1 MLITPEFQPRWYQ
14 DEAEFAIFDYFEK
27 GNVGNPVIAMPT
39 GTGKSVV
46 IGRFVSRVMQQ
57 WPNQRIMMLTH
68 VKELIEQ
75 NADKLRQIWPT
86 APLGIHSAG
95 LNARDIA
102 NPVIYGGV
110 QSVAPT
116 IKKAIEEYEAKIGH
130 NGGPLI
136 GDPRLHFGWRD
147 LVLIDECHLLSPE
160 DDTLYQYVIAELK
173 KINPRLKVIGFT
185 ATPYR
190 LKQGMITDGGV
201 FTDVAYDLTTIESF
215 NRLIAE
221 GYLSPL
227 IPRPTNVAIDVSNVG
242 MSKGD
247 YNQKQLEE
255 ALDDET
261 TFSGV
266 KEMVELGRDR
276 RCWLVFAAGVK
287 NAEKIAA
294 MLQYLGI
301 SAAAVHSK
309 NKGNKNDQIIEAFK
323 NGEIRALVN
332 ANKLTTGFDLPMIDL
347 IGMFRPTLSP
357 GLWVQM
363 LGRGTRPS
371 PSTGKINCL
380 VLDFARNTP
389 KLGPI
394 NDPRIPGKRKPG
406 DGDMPVR
413 ICEECGTYN
422 HAAARFCILCGCEF
436 SFENKLF
443 TTAGTAALLRDDGPI
458 VETFNVHKVIYN
470 VHQKK
475 DSFGNAVS
483 PPMIKVSYFA
493 GLQTFNEWVGL
504 EHGGFVGKK
513 ARDWWMQ
520 RHPSEPPTT
529 TFQALQLVSEL
540 RTPRTIRV
548 WLNKKYPEVMS
559 CEW

>member
-1 MLITPEFQPRWYQ
+1 MLTTPNFQSRWYQ
-14 DEAEFAIFDYFEK
+14 DEAEIAIFGYFEK
-27 GNVGNPVIAMPT
+27 GNVGNPVVAMPT

-46 IGRFVSRVMQQ
+46 IGRFVAKVMQL
-57 WPNQRIMMLTH
+57 WPSQRIMMLTH

-95 LNARDIA
+95 LNARDVA

-116 IKKAIEEYEAKIGH
+116 IKKALEEAGEGMF
-130 NGGPLI
+130 P
-136 GDPRLHFGWRD
+136 DDRLHFGWRD

-160 DDTLYQYVIAELK
+160 DDTLYQYVISELR

-201 FTDVAYDLTTIESF
+201 FTDVCFDLTTIDNF

-221 GYLSPL
+221 GFLAPL
-227 IPRPTNVAIDVSNVG
+227 IPRPTNTIIDVSNVG

-255 ALDDET
+255 AFDDET
-261 TFSGV
+261 MFSGV
-266 KEMVELGRDR
+266 KEMVDLGQDR
-276 RCWLVFAAGVK
+276 RCWLVFSAGVK
-287 NAEKIAA
+287 NAEKLAA

-309 NKGNKNDQIIEAFK
+309 NKAKENDKRIEAFK

-371 PSTGKINCL
+371 PATAKSNCL

-394 NDPRIPGKRKPG
+394 NDPRIPGKHKPG

-413 ICEECGTYN
+413 ICEECGVYN
-422 HAAARFCILCGCEF
+422 HASARFCINCGCEF
-436 SFENKLF
+436 TFENKLF

-458 VETFNVHKVIYN
+458 LETFTVHKVIYN

-475 DSFGNAVS
+475 DQNGNALS

-493 GLQTFNEWVGL
+493 GLQTFTEYVGL
-504 EHGGFVGKK
+504 EHPGFVGKK
-513 ARDWWMQ
+513 ARDWWKQ
-520 RHPSEPPTT
+520 RHASDPPPT
-529 TFQALQLVSEL
+529 TFQALQHVSEL
-540 RTPRTIRV
+540 RTPRSIRV

>member
-1 MLITPEFQPRWYQ
+1 MLTTPNFQSRWYQ
-14 DEAEFAIFDYFEK
+14 DEAEISIFDYFEK
-27 GNVGNPVIAMPT
+27 GNVGNPVVAMPT

-46 IGRFVSRVMQQ
+46 IGRFVAKVMQF
-57 WPNQRIMMLTH
+57 WPSQRIMMLTH

-95 LNARDIA
+95 LNARDVA

-116 IKKAIEEYEAKIGH
+116 IKKAFEEAGEGMF
-130 NGGPLI
+130 P
-136 GDPRLHFGWRD
+136 DDRLHFGWRD

-160 DDTLYQYVIAELK
+160 DDTLYQYVISELR

-201 FTDVAYDLTTIESF
+201 FTDVCFDLTTIDNF

-221 GYLSPL
+221 GFLAPL
-227 IPRPTNVAIDVSNVG
+227 IPRPTNTVIDVSNVG

-255 ALDDET
+255 AFDDET
-261 TFSGV
+261 MFSGV
-266 KEMVELGRDR
+266 KEMVDLGQDR
-276 RCWLVFAAGVK
+276 RCWLVFSAGVK
-287 NAEKIAA
+287 NAEKLAA

-309 NKGNKNDQIIEAFK
+309 NKASENDKRIEAFK

-371 PSTGKINCL
+371 PATAKSNCL

-394 NDPRIPGKRKPG
+394 NDPRIPGKHKPG

-413 ICEECGTYN
+413 ICEECGVYN
-422 HAAARFCILCGCEF
+422 HASARFCINCGCEF
-436 SFENKLF
+436 TFENKLF

-458 VETFNVHKVIYN
+458 LETFPVHKVIYN

-475 DSFGNAVS
+475 DQSGNAIS

-493 GLQTFNEWVGL
+493 GLQTFTEYVGL
-504 EHGGFVGKK
+504 EHPGFVGKK
-513 ARDWWMQ
+513 ARDWWNQ
-520 RHPSEPPTT
+520 RHASDPPPT
-529 TFQALQLVSEL
+529 TFQALQHVSEL
-540 RTPRTIRV
+540 RTPRSIRV
-548 WLNKKYPEVMS
+548 WLNKKYSEVMS